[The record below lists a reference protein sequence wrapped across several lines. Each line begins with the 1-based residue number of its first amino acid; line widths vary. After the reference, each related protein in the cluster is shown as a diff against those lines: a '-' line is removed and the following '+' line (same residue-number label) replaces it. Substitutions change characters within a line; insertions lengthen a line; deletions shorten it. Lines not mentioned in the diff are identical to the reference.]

1 MWIVAKVKKNN
12 LDLFCSQLKK
22 KLSDIKYYFPKVN
35 IDSGKK
41 KNILINYVFCFH
53 PAFKVKSTVIV
64 NKTTKGLEY
73 FLDTKESDQDDINKF
88 IKLCKEHEDQNGDI
102 TNSFFSK
109 VILNQGKFITGP
121 FSNYFFNLIK
131 KDKKKVSVL
140 VGKMSISISNK
151 SKTLYQPVWYK
162 LSYLNFNDSY

>member
-109 VILNQGKFITGP
+109 VILNQG
-121 FSNYFFNLIK
+121 
-131 KDKKKVSVL
+131 
-140 VGKMSISISNK
+140 
-151 SKTLYQPVWYK
+151 
-162 LSYLNFNDSY
+162 

>member
-12 LDLFCSQLKK
+12 LNLFCSQLKK
-22 KLSDIKYYFPKVN
+22 KLSNIRFYFPKVN
-35 IDSGKK
+35 INSNKK

-53 PAFKVKSTVIV
+53 SSFKERSAVIA

-88 IKLCKEHEDQNGDI
+88 IRFCKEHENQNGDI

-131 KDKKKVSVL
+131 KDKKQVRVL
-140 VGKMSISISNK
+140 VGKMSISISNE
-151 SKTLYQPVWYK
+151 SKTLYQPV
-162 LSYLNFNDSY
+162 

>member
-1 MWIVAKVKKNN
+1 MWIVAKVKRNN
-12 LDLFCSQLKK
+12 LNLFCSQLKK
-22 KLSDIKYYFPKVN
+22 KLSNIKYYFPKVN
-35 IDSGKK
+35 INSNQK

-53 PAFKVKSTVIV
+53 SSFKERSFVIA

-88 IKLCKEHEDQNGDI
+88 IRVCKEHEDQNGDI

-109 VILNQGKFITGP
+109 VILNKGKFITGP

-140 VGKMSISISNK
+140 VGKMSISISNE
-151 SKTLYQPVWYK
+151 SKTLYQPA
-162 LSYLNFNDSY
+162 